1 MERNLQRGGVVNF
14 LVLLAVGIA
23 GFIVAGYAHS
33 PAGQIAM
40 IFVGLGALV
49 AAVGWFQMRL
59 EERERLEKLEFDELA
74 RSKGGS
80 ALFQSSAA
88 DAFPA
93 QRSREQFER
102 FFLPAFTVFLFLIE
116 AAGAFFIWRSL
127 AREPLLALP
136 GRTLVAMS
144 LFALFALV
152 LFLLGK
158 FSATVARL
166 ENDRLLRPGASFLLL
181 NAYGSIAVA
190 VGLGLVYLG
199 YAQADL
205 YVARGLCVVLGLIA
219 LETLIS
225 LVLEIYRPRLKGK
238 VTRPLYESRLVGLLG
253 QPEGL
258 FTTAAQALDYQFG
271 FKVSETWAYQM
282 ISEKSVVF
290 IAGLVA
296 AAVLS
301 SCFVFLDPGEE
312 AIVERFG
319 HAATAADVLGPGG
332 HLKLPWP
339 IDKAYRFETGKIQT
353 FNVGFEPDPAR
364 ETDPTILW
372 TIPHYKQEYNLLV
385 ANREETALAIT
396 NQDVTEQAVPVNIL
410 VAGIPVQYR
419 ITNVLAWA
427 YGQAEPATL
436 LQQLA
441 TREMVRYF
449 AGVDFFDIM
458 AANRTEA
465 ARELQQRIQANANA
479 LNLGVEIFFVG
490 LQDVHPPTKVAS
502 AFEDVDGAA
511 QGVKSAMLKAEADTN
526 RTVLLA
532 QAAAEAE
539 TNAAVAAAMYR
550 TASAHADAARFTNQL
565 AAYHAAPDVYPER
578 LYVQTIAQATAGAR
592 KYIIGPTNTH
602 DVFQIDLQDKISPDL
617 LENLSVSTNR

>member
-1 MERNLQRGGVVNF
+1 MERNLQRGGMVNF
-14 LVLLAVGIA
+14 LVLLAVGIS
-23 GFIVAGYAHS
+23 GFIVAAYAGT

-49 AAVGWFQMRL
+49 ALVGWFQMRL

-80 ALFQSSAA
+80 ALFQTSAA
-88 DAFPA
+88 DVFPA

-102 FFLPAFTVFLFLIE
+102 FFLPVFTVFLLLVE
-116 AAGAFFIWRSL
+116 AAAAFFLWRSL
-127 AREPLLALP
+127 ERQPLLVIPA
-136 GRTLVAMS
+136 RTLVAMA

-181 NAYGSIAVA
+181 NAYASVAVA

-199 YAQADL
+199 YARADL
-205 YVARGLCVVLGLIA
+205 YVAFGLCAVLGLIA
-219 LETLIS
+219 VETLIA

-238 VTRPLYESRLVGLLG
+238 ITRPLYESRFVGLLG

-258 FTTAAQALDYQFG
+258 FTTAAHALDYQFG

-282 ISEKSVVF
+282 VSEKSVVF
-290 IAGLVA
+290 IAGMVA
-296 AAVLS
+296 AAILS
-301 SCFVFLDPGEE
+301 SCFVFLDPGEQ

-332 HLKLPWP
+332 HFKLPWP
-339 IDKAYRFETGKIQT
+339 IDKAYRFQTGEIQT
-353 FNVGFEPDPAR
+353 FNVGFEADPER
-364 ETDPTILW
+364 EADPTILW

-385 ANREETALAIT
+385 ANREETALVNT
-396 NQDVTEQAVPVNIL
+396 NQEAGQAAPVNIL

-427 YGQAEPATL
+427 YGQADPATM
-436 LQQLA
+436 LQQAA

-458 AANRTEA
+458 AANRAEA
-465 ARELQQRIQANANA
+465 ARALQQRIQASANE

-490 LQDVHPPTKVAS
+490 LQDVHPPTKAAS

-511 QGVKSAMLKAEADTN
+511 EGVKSAMLKAEADTN
-526 RTVLLA
+526 RTVVLA
-532 QAAAEAE
+532 QAASEAEVNAAEA
-539 TNAAVAAAMYR
+539 AAKYR
-550 TASAHADAARFTNQL
+550 VASAMGESARFTNQL
-565 AAYHAAPDVYPER
+565 AAFRVAPSVYPER
-578 LYVQTIAQATAGAR
+578 LYLQTFAQATAGAR

-602 DVFQIDLQDKISPDL
+602 DVYQIDLQDKIDQSILD
-617 LENLSVSTNR
+617 NLSVSTNR